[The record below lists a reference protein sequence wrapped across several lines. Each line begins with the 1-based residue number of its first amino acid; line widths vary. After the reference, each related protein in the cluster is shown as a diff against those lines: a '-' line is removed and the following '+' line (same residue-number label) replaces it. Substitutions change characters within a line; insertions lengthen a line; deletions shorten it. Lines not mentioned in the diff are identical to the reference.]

1 MEKIRIFIARI
12 FQQIK
17 YRIWWI
23 GRWIADNKKTFAL
36 GATAAALAAGCIFW
50 FFLRTYHNYEV
61 VNYTERQSDTS
72 VNYHFGEKGTLCYS
86 KDGVSFTNA
95 KGEVVWNQVFGMEA
109 PKMDACDE
117 YIAFG
122 DIGANSVYVF
132 NHEGVEGKL
141 ALDKP
146 IQDLRIS
153 RQGVVAVILADNEA
167 NQINLYN
174 KDGKILAGIKATIA
188 SSGYPL
194 TLALS
199 EDGSHLVVSYIMFN
213 SGKVSSQLV
222 FYNFS
227 NKETSGTPA
236 GSFSFDELIPKLE
249 FVGEDQVI
257 ACGENGFYTYQF
269 KDIVIENHF
278 QSYAAEAKSIFMTE
292 KHIGIITKNPESA
305 VDGKEIDKYKVQI
318 YRTSG
323 SRAGEFTFDF
333 NYKEV
338 SASDKDIIFYNDQEC
353 EIYSYHGHKKF
364 QYTFDSN
371 IENVLPGNKSGQY
384 ILMDAQSVQTIT
396 LK

>member
-1 MEKIRIFIARI
+1 MEKIRIFITRI

-17 YRIWWI
+17 YRVWWI
-23 GRWIADNKKTFAL
+23 GRKITENKKTFAL
-36 GATAAALAAGCIFW
+36 GAIVAAVIAGGIFW

-61 VNYTERQSDTS
+61 VNYIERQGDTS
-72 VNYHFGEKGTLCYS
+72 VNYHFSEKGTLCYS
-86 KDGVSFTNA
+86 KDEVSFTNT
-95 KGEVVWNQVFGMEA
+95 KNEIIWNQVFGMEL
-109 PKMDACDE
+109 PKMDACED
-117 YIAFG
+117 YIAIG
-122 DIGANSVYVF
+122 DIGANSIYVF
-132 NHEGVEGKL
+132 NHKGLEGKL

-153 RQGVVAVILADNEA
+153 KQGVVAVILSDDEA
-167 NQINLYN
+167 NQINLYD

-199 EDGSHLVVSYIMFN
+199 EDGTHLAVSYIMFN

-236 GSFSFDELIPKLE
+236 GSFSFDELIPKVE
-249 FVGEDQVI
+249 FAGEDQVV

-269 KDIVIENHF
+269 KDVVLENYF
-278 QSYAAEAKSIFMTE
+278 QNYAAEAKSIFMTE

-305 VDGKEIDKYKVQI
+305 ADGEEIDKYKVQI

-323 SRAGEFTFDF
+323 SKAGEFTFDF

-338 SASDKDIIFYNDQEC
+338 SASDQDIIFYNDQEC

-364 QYTFDSN
+364 QYIFDSN
-371 IENVLPGNKSGQY
+371 IENVLPGSKSGQY